1 MYKMKKN
8 DLFMKLLNIIVK
20 IKFKILLDFSSKIKY
35 GVEIFLKM
43 FKFDVFG
50 KKLMKNKL
58 WKIKFRMLE

>member
-20 IKFKILLDFSSKIKY
+20 MKFKILLDFSSKIKY
-35 GVEIFLKM
+35 GAEIFLKM

-58 WKIKFRMLE
+58 